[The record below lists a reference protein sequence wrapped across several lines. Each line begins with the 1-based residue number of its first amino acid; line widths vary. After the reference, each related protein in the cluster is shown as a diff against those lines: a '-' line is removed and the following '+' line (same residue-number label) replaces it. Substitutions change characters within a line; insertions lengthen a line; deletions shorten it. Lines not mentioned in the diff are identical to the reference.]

1 MNLRTWLHAVA
12 LVAAFAAA
20 PLRAETVRL
29 LSGEH
34 DGFTRIALVLAR
46 ESAWRV
52 GRIEGGFG
60 LELARPDIAVDLT
73 GAFDLIPRARIG
85 TLEFNATKGLLSIG
99 VRCNCHAE
107 AFQIRTNILVV
118 DIRDGPAPEGNAFTV
133 PLFPPTPAPANE
145 PDRTPPP
152 VAEVAEGVL
161 PPLHSGALRKRYDR
175 LVVLPNARS
184 EPAETPPAAMHAREE
199 PLTTDAFAEARERRR
214 IAEIEAEL
222 LKQLARAGSQGM
234 VKPNPAYAGLEG
246 QVEQPDAAMPPSN
259 HPGANVDAITGVDR
273 AAPDAP
279 LPPEDTRAACLAPAR
294 FDFLVSEPSE
304 EPHQMIATA
313 RLALLKEFDTPDT
326 YAAEALAR
334 VYLYLGFGAEA
345 RQVIDDFLPE
355 AKVAALYRALASGL
369 DDTPDLAGQA
379 LSGQVGC
386 PGPASFWAMMVGPVP
401 AALNERTQR
410 DVAATASDLPL
421 HLRRLLVP
429 RLAQRLLARGHDQ
442 LAAALRDSLARV
454 DGTHGA
460 GYQMLQAALA
470 EDGDIA
476 SGGNGAPSPESSTA
490 AEAILEEVAESNK
503 AEAAQALV
511 ELIRLAN
518 AQGRPLSPDKIDL
531 AEALIFEHRDTEV
544 ARVLLI
550 GLAPAYARD
559 GAFAKAF
566 DRLDAAAALPT
577 EAEPDPL
584 DQARSTTALLLAQNA
599 ADEIFLRT
607 MFKPANA
614 GMGAVVSD
622 KASFAIAE
630 RLLSLGFPEQALAQ
644 SEALPREDTYR
655 LMRVRALAALGR
667 YERALASLAG
677 LQGPESD
684 ALRGELLARLGEH
697 ERAHTM
703 SRVAGDEEVAR
714 RAAWASGS
722 AEAIR
727 ESGSETEAGFTE
739 ATRPETAPTA
749 PGRPS
754 LSGAEELLEQI
765 RQRRSAIETLLEEKS
780 TATGAATERA
790 IPAGEGA
797 ENLPGA

>member
-1 MNLRTWLHAVA
+1 MTLRLWLHAVA
-12 LVAAFAAA
+12 LVAAFVAA

-34 DGFTRIALVLAR
+34 NGFTRIALVLAR

-60 LELARPDIAVDLT
+60 LELARRDIAVDLT
-73 GAFDLIPRARIG
+73 EAFDLIPRTRIG
-85 TLEFNATKGLLSIG
+85 TLKFDAAEGLLSIG
-99 VRCNCHAE
+99 VRCNCHAD
-107 AFQIRTNILVV
+107 AFQIRSNILVV
-118 DIRDGPAPEGNAFTV
+118 DIRDGPAPEGNAFNA
-133 PLFPPTPAPANE
+133 PLNPPDPAPEKAPEPVHPPT
-145 PDRTPPP
+145 
-152 VAEVAEGVL
+152 AEVADGVL
-161 PPLHSGALRKRYDR
+161 PPLHAGALRKRYDR
-175 LVVLPNARS
+175 PVVLPNRQSA
-184 EPAETPPAAMHAREE
+184 PPESPPESVPAREE
-199 PLTTDAFAEARERRR
+199 PPVTDAFAEARERRR

-246 QVEQPDAAMPPSN
+246 QVAQPDAVMPPSN

-279 LPPEDTRAACLAPAR
+279 LPPEDTRAACIAPEHFA
-294 FDFLVSEPSE
+294 FLISEPSE

-313 RLALLKEFDTPDT
+313 RMALLKEFDTPDT
-326 YAAEALAR
+326 YAAEALSR

-345 RQVIDDFLPE
+345 RQVIDDFLPKAE
-355 AKVAALYRALASGL
+355 VAPLYRALAAGL

-429 RLAQRLLARGHDQ
+429 RLAQHLLARGHDQ

-454 DGTHGA
+454 DGAHGA
-460 GYQMLQAALA
+460 SYQMLQAALA
-470 EDGDIA
+470 EEGDIA
-476 SGGNGAPSPESSTA
+476 SGGDGAPSPASSTA
-490 AEAILEEVAESNK
+490 AEAILEKVAESNK
-503 AEAAQALV
+503 VEAAQALV

-518 AQGRPLSPDKIDL
+518 AQGRPLPPDKIDL
-531 AEALIFEHRDTEV
+531 AEALIFEHRDTDV

-559 GAFAKAF
+559 GAFSKAF

-577 EAEPDPL
+577 EAVPDPL
-584 DQARSTTALLLAQNA
+584 DRARSTTALLLAQNA

-607 MFKPANA
+607 LFHPAHA
-614 GMGAVVSD
+614 GLGATVSPE
-622 KASFAIAE
+622 ASFAIAE
-630 RLLSLGFPEQALAQ
+630 RLLALGFPEQALAQ
-644 SEALPREDTYR
+644 SESLPREDAYR

-677 LQGPESD
+677 LRGAESD

-703 SRVAGDEEVAR
+703 SRVAGDEEAAR

-780 TATGAATERA
+780 TATGAATRSTT
-790 IPAGEGA
+790 PAGEGA
-797 ENLPGA
+797 ENPPGA